1 MDIHPEFRIREATE
15 ADLCGTPLG
24 GTVAGRR
31 MTPAL
36 LLQPSQGGKRG
47 WFEFDALACAWVKTA
62 SLLKCPFE
70 AEDDPLVTNASQDA
84 PFSRKDWIAG
94 LE

>member
-1 MDIHPEFRIREATE
+1 MS
-15 ADLCGTPLG
+15 DLTL
-24 GTVAGRR
+24 AGRR

-70 AEDDPLVTNASQDA
+70 AKKDPLVTER
-84 PFSRKDWIAG
+84 FSGRPVFEKRLDRRLGVVGRALSSNG
-94 LE
+94 LSLRSH